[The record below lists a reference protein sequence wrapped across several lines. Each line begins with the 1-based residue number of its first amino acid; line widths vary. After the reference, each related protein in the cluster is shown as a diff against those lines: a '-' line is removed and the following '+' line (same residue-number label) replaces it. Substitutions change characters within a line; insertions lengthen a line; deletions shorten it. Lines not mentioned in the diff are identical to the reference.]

1 MTLQR
6 QAARRLSAGSA
17 EVARRLG
24 RRTAAASLWAKVGG
38 GLVLW
43 KGGPVLLDSAHQQPL
58 LPAVAAG
65 AWCCAAW
72 RAGRPTAPDAE
83 QPEGDATELAE
94 EPTAGPDPTT
104 EFLTLLHRLM
114 PLPGDRIHLAQIAAE
129 MTGDRTATGPV
140 RELCIAAGIPITDVR
155 VRGRGSSTGIYRR
168 DVPPLPD
175 PSRQPLSGV
184 VGAGQDQQQQHQQQ
198 SETALREG
206 FLIKDDPDNPARS
219 QVHWIKE
226 KAS

>member
-6 QAARRLSAGSA
+6 QTARRLSAGSA

-24 RRTAAASLWAKVGG
+24 RRAAAASLWAKVGG

-43 KGGPVLLDSAHQQPL
+43 KGSPVLLDSAHQQPL
-58 LPAVAAG
+58 LPAAAAG
-65 AWCCAAW
+65 AWCWAAW
-72 RAGRPTAPDAE
+72 RAGRPPDPDAE

-94 EPTAGPDPTT
+94 EPAAGPDPAA
-104 EFLTLLHRLM
+104 EFLVLLHRLM
-114 PLPGDRIHLAQIAAE
+114 PLPGDRIHLAQIAAK
-129 MTGDRTATGPV
+129 MTGDRTATAPV
-140 RELCIAAGIPITDVR
+140 RELCIATGIPITDVR

-175 PSRQPLSGV
+175 PSQQPLSGV
-184 VGAGQDQQQQHQQQ
+184 VGAGQGQQQQHQQQ

-226 KAS
+226 PAS

>member
-1 MTLQR
+1 MTIQ
-6 QAARRLSAGSA
+6 QKAVRRLSAGSA

-24 RRTAAASLWAKVGG
+24 RRAATANIWAKIGG

-43 KGGPVLLDSAHQQPL
+43 KGGPGLLESAHQQPL
-58 LPAVAAG
+58 LPAAAAG
-65 AWCCAAW
+65 AWCWAAW
-72 RAGRPTAPDAE
+72 RAGRPPESAEETEPDTAE
-83 QPEGDATELAE
+83 ELASGGDE
-94 EPTAGPDPTT
+94 TAQ
-104 EFLTLLHRLM
+104 FLALLHRLM
-114 PLPGDRIHLAQIAAE
+114 PAPGDRIHLAQIAAE

-140 RELCIAAGIPITDVR
+140 RELCATAGIPISDVR

-175 PSRQPLSGV
+175 PSRQPLPGV
-184 VGAGQDQQQQHQQQ
+184 VGAGQGQQQQHQQQ
-198 SETALREG
+198 SDTALREG

-226 KAS
+226 PAS